1 VQAELTGTPAADETS
16 DAVLLLRTREGDS
29 EAFGSLYL
37 RHVGAARV
45 LARQLARDPSEAD
58 ELVAESFT
66 RVLSV
71 LQRGGGPEAAVRA
84 YLLSTMRRLNVD
96 RRVAERKTEPTDDL
110 TAHDPGQPFVDLPA
124 DELERSIVCD
134 S

>member
-1 VQAELTGTPAADETS
+1 MQAELTGTPAADETS

-29 EAFGSLYL
+29 EAYGSLYL
-37 RHVGAARV
+37 RHVAAAKV

-71 LQRGGGPEAAVRA
+71 LQRGAGPEAAA
-84 YLLSTMRRLNVD
+84 RR
-96 RRVAERKTEPTDDL
+96 PL
-110 TAHDPGQPFVDLPA
+110 TARAASGRTIRTRAVRRG
-124 DELERSIVCD
+124 RSTTRRPL
-134 S
+134 SRRR